1 MHISK
6 YIRFGD
12 TLERCCKGKAFIWIV
27 QGFWKKNA
35 EMEVVFNRC
44 WVFRS
49 GQGTCPCPLSTTSIV
64 P

>member
-27 QGFWKKNA
+27 QGILIVIEENERVDTGFEITKNI
-35 EMEVVFNRC
+35 E
-44 WVFRS
+44 
-49 GQGTCPCPLSTTSIV
+49 
-64 P
+64 

>member
-27 QGFWKKNA
+27 QGFCGKSA
-35 EMEVVFNRC
+35 ELEVIFNRC
-44 WVFRS
+44 WVFRDAKC
-49 GQGTCPCPLSTTSIV
+49 GI
-64 P
+64 